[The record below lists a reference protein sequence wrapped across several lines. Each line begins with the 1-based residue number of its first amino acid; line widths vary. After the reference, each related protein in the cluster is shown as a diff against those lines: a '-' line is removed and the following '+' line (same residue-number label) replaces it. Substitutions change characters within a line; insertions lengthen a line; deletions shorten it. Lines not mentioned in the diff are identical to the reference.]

1 MAVNN
6 TLLNSS
12 IITNAALAILH
23 QKLNFIGSINRAYDN
38 SFSVEGA
45 KIGSA
50 LRIRLPN
57 QYQVRSGPT
66 LAPQPTVENQITLN
80 VTSQKGVDL
89 SFSSTELTM
98 NIMDFSKIILEP
110 AMAVLAA
117 SMEADA
123 LNMAADVYNQ
133 VNGQGAAQT
142 FKNILQARKILVDNL
157 APAGE
162 RMVRMNT
169 QDNVDLVDAL
179 KGLFQSSTNIKEQYL
194 DGVMGHTGGFEFAE
208 NTFLGTYTR
217 GAESATYVL
226 NGVPASGATSAVV
239 ATGTG
244 TGNQGDVFTIA
255 GVNRVHPETKAST
268 GVLQQFVLTA
278 AYAGGAGTIAF
289 SPALNYAVTGVQNV
303 SAAPATNAALVFAGT
318 ISTASG
324 LSLAYAKD
332 AFTFAT
338 ADLVLPSGV
347 DMSARKV
354 QDGLSMRL
362 VRQYDINN
370 DLFPVRFDVLYGYK
384 TLRPQLAVRLAA
396 N

>member
-162 RMVRMNT
+162 KMVRMNT

-208 NTFLGTYTR
+208 NTFLGTYAR

-338 ADLVLPSGV
+338 ADMVMPSGV
-347 DMSARKV
+347 DMAARKV

-370 DLFPVRFDVLYGYK
+370 DLFPVRFDVLYGFK